1 MLAERY
7 LTLHRAELVAEVIEI
22 VRGDA
27 EFMLLAV
34 AETKRRGRY
43 WPAKPKK
50 PEPLPKFVYPLDL
63 MHKDWPS
70 FEEAYLDK

>member
-7 LTLHRAELVAEVIEI
+7 LTLHRAELVAEAIEI

-27 EFMLLAV
+27 EFMQFAV

-50 PEPLPKFVYPLDL
+50 PERLPKFCYPVELMRVDL
-63 MHKDWPS
+63 PS
-70 FEEAYLDK
+70 FEDVGK